1 MESVADDDVAID
13 NFVVDVLN
21 LVVSKMESPEDN
33 NGKFSKIS
41 RSASVGLIPEKASY
55 AGKSN
60 DILINYNILKWHPSR
75 IGPLDLQSEIVRNL
89 IIKENGLSFACSPG
103 PWTSRF

>member
-1 MESVADDDVAID
+1 MYLQYYKVNFRLLCTLTLRTMESVADDDVAID

-60 DILINYNILKWHPSR
+60 DILINYNILK
-75 IGPLDLQSEIVRNL
+75 
-89 IIKENGLSFACSPG
+89 
-103 PWTSRF
+103 